1 MTKIVFF
8 RSGGVFYGFE
18 ETGHTGYGEA
28 GDDILCAAISSMT
41 MFLIN
46 TIEVAYASRVEYDI
60 DDKDTKIRVRSKA
73 ALPEF
78 ESDDY
83 KRYAVSGIFMGYYCQ
98 LGDMLE
104 EYGDYLDVQVKDQP
118 YEDES
123 ETN

>member
-18 ETGHTGYGEA
+18 ETGHTGYGDA

-46 TIEVAYASRVEYDI
+46 TIEVAYASRVEYEI
-60 DDKDTKIRVRSKA
+60 DDKDTRVLVRCKA

-104 EYGDYLDVQVKDQP
+104 EYGDYLDVQVKDKP
-118 YEDES
+118 YEDEA
-123 ETN
+123 

>member
-18 ETGHTGYGEA
+18 EQGHA
-28 GDDILCAAISSMT
+28 GFADAGSDILCAAISSMT

-46 TIEVAYASRVEYDI
+46 TIEVAYASEVDYDI
-60 DDKDTKIRVRSKA
+60 DEGATRIRVRAKA

-83 KRYAVSGIFMGYYCQ
+83 KRYAVSGIMMGYYCQ

-104 EYGDYLDVQVKDQP
+104 EYGDYLDVSVEDRP
-118 YEDES
+118 YED
-123 ETN
+123 

>member
-18 ETGHTGYGEA
+18 ETGQTGYGDA
-28 GDDILCAAISSMT
+28 GEDILCAAISSMT

-46 TIEVAYASRVEYDI
+46 TIEVAYASRVEYEI
-60 DDKDTKIRVRSKA
+60 DDKDTRVLVRSKA

-104 EYGDYLDVQVKDQP
+104 EYGDYLDVQVKDVP
-118 YEDES
+118 YEDEAT
-123 ETN
+123 TN

>member
-18 ETGHTGYGEA
+18 EQGHTGYGEE
-28 GDDILCAAISSMT
+28 GGDILCSAISAMT

-46 TIEVAYASRVEYDI
+46 TIEVAYDSIVDYTISE
-60 DDKDTKIRVRSKA
+60 DDTRIRVCAKA

-83 KRYAVSGIFMGYYCQ
+83 KRYAVSGIMMGYYCQ
-98 LGDMLE
+98 LGELLE
-104 EYGDYLDVQVKDQP
+104 EYAEYLDVSVIDKP
-118 YEDES
+118 YAD
-123 ETN
+123 